1 MSYKT
6 HKFKFQI
13 AYADTDAGG
22 IAYHAR
28 FIEMAERAR
37 MDWSRGIKYPDND
50 LGFVVRQLDI
60 KYSIPLLVGDDII
73 IETTPISVGA
83 ASVKIEQKF
92 LRRGDICAIMHIT
105 IAYLGRNM
113 RPQAIPESIV
123 RFFE

>member
-1 MSYKT
+1 MKT
-6 HKFKFQI
+6 HKFRFQI

-37 MDWSRGIKYPDND
+37 MDWSRGVIIPDGD

-60 KYSIPLLVGDDII
+60 KYNMPLLLADDIV
-73 IETTPISVGA
+73 IETQATSVGA

-92 LRRGDICAIMHIT
+92 VRNDDICAIMNIT
-105 IAYLGRNM
+105 IAYLGKDMKPR
-113 RPQAIPESIV
+113 AIPGSV
-123 RFFE
+123 LNMFK

>member
-1 MSYKT
+1 MTYKT
-6 HKFKFQI
+6 HRFNFQI
-13 AYADTDAGG
+13 AFADTDAAG

-37 MDWSRGIKYPDND
+37 MDWSRGIRYPDGD

-92 LRRGDICAIMHIT
+92 LRGDDICAIMHIT
-105 IAYLGRNM
+105 IAYLGRDM
-113 RPQAIPESIV
+113 HPRAIPESIV
-123 RFFE
+123 KFFG

>member
-1 MSYKT
+1 MKT
-6 HKFKFQI
+6 HKFRFQI

-37 MDWSRGIKYPDND
+37 MDWSRGVIIPDGD

-60 KYSIPLLVGDDII
+60 KYNMPLLLADDIV
-73 IETTPISVGA
+73 IETQATSVGA

-92 LRRGDICAIMHIT
+92 VRNDDICAIMNIT
-105 IAYLGRNM
+105 IAYLGKDM
-113 RPQAIPESIV
+113 KPKAIPGSV
-123 RFFE
+123 LNMFK

>member
-1 MSYKT
+1 MKT

-22 IAYHAR
+22 IVYHPR
-28 FIEMAERAR
+28 YIEIAERAR
-37 MDWSRGIKYPDND
+37 MDWSRGIKIPDDD

-60 KYSIPLLVGDDII
+60 KYNLPLLLGDDIVV
-73 IETTPISVGA
+73 ETRPTNIGA
-83 ASVKIEQKF
+83 ASMKIEQKF
-92 LRRGDICAIMHIT
+92 LRGGDICAIMHIT